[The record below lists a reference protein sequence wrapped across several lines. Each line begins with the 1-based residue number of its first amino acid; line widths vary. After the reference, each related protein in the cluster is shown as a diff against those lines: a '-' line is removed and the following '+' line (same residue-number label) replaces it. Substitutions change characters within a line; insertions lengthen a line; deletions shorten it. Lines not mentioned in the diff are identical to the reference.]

1 LDLKNENEK
10 HNEYKT
16 PNYYLSIF
24 FTILNFLLKLSVSF
38 ILTISINSFNP
49 IYVVTTP
56 KRKLKLG
63 KNQTIMMKKYKFE
76 PSFVIF
82 IKWMVKI
89 HPKTTMNDNI
99 DINKNTIPEIILK
112 YVFLISDFVM
122 SKEDLR

>member
-1 LDLKNENEK
+1 
-10 HNEYKT
+10 
-16 PNYYLSIF
+16 
-24 FTILNFLLKLSVSF
+24 
-38 ILTISINSFNP
+38 
-49 IYVVTTP
+49 
-56 KRKLKLG
+56 
-63 KNQTIMMKKYKFE
+63 MMKKYKFE